1 MRFIKGKKIRGRA
14 GVAADSVPG
23 FDAIL
28 DALHDDVFIADG
40 AGVVL
45 EVSPAFEKTYGLAR
59 DKAIGANVCELE
71 KQGYFNPSVTS
82 MVLETG
88 EKVTVLQKL
97 INGREMVVTAAPVRD
112 ENGEII
118 RVISFSRDLTEFFH
132 LREQYSEMANRAE
145 RYREELNELRRNAFG
160 DDGIV
165 AKDEKSLAL
174 LRTIRR
180 VAPFDANVLLS
191 GDSGV
196 GKSMFAKYIHN
207 SSLRAEGPFI
217 EINCGAIPGNLLE
230 SELFGYEKG
239 SFTGANREGKL
250 GRIELARNGT
260 LFLDEIGELPFELQ
274 VKLLQVI
281 QDKRISRVGGAREI
295 DVDFRLIT
303 ATNRDLTKL
312 METHAFRRDLYY
324 RLNVISIAIPP
335 LRERRGD
342 IIPLAALFARR
353 TNTRYNLRKKISKEV
368 YDMLAAHDW
377 PGNIRELGNLIE
389 RLMITAEGDRITPAD
404 LPAEIAGGSVARAAS
419 ENLSLP
425 QAVEQLE
432 QSYVRDAYAAT
443 GSTVGVARLL
453 GISQPTAVRKIRK
466 YVKADEDRSDIHM

>member
-1 MRFIKGKKIRGRA
+1 
-14 GVAADSVPG
+14 
-23 FDAIL
+23 
-28 DALHDDVFIADG
+28 
-40 AGVVL
+40 L
-45 EVSPAFEKTYGLAR
+45 EVSAAFERTYGLAR
-59 DKAIGANVCELE
+59 AGAVGANVAELE
-71 KQGYFNPSVTS
+71 KQGYFNPSATA
-82 MVLETG
+82 MALENG
-88 EKVTVLQKL
+88 EKVTVTQRLK
-97 INGREMVVTAAPVRD
+97 NGGSMVVTAAPIRD
-112 ENGEII
+112 EHGEII
-118 RVISFSRDLTEFFH
+118 RVISFSRDVTEFFH
-132 LREQYSEMANRAE
+132 LREQYSEMADRAE

-165 AKDEKSLAL
+165 AKDGKSLAL

-196 GKSMFAKYIHN
+196 GKSMFAKYIHSN
-207 SSLRAEGPFI
+207 SLRAEGPFI

-260 LFLDEIGELPFELQ
+260 LFLDEISELPFELQ
-274 VKLLQVI
+274 VKLLKVI

-303 ATNRDLTKL
+303 ATNRDLTAL
-312 METHAFRRDLYY
+312 METNAFRGDLYY
-324 RLNVISIAIPP
+324 RLNVISIEIPP

-342 IIPLAALFARR
+342 IIPLAALFAHR
-353 TNTRYNLRKKISKEV
+353 TNTRYNMRKRISKEV
-368 YDMLAAHDW
+368 YDMLAAYDW

-389 RLMITAEGDRITPAD
+389 RLMITAESDRITPED
-404 LPAEIAGGSVARAAS
+404 LPAEFAPARGARSAPA
-419 ENLSLP
+419 NIPLP

-432 QSYVRDAYAAT
+432 ASCVRDAYAAT
-443 GSTVGVARLL
+443 GSTVGVAKLL
-453 GISQPTAVRKIRK
+453 GISQPTAARKIRK
-466 YVKADEDRSDIHM
+466 YCSGK